1 MASFTTQV
9 RTICESQAK
18 ISGYAG
24 VDPFEIVKNAYPRI
38 FLDFPI
44 YDESHRE
51 ELCTKILLHYYMDEI
66 GLETYALW
74 KLQLNIRLREI
85 MPFFNT
91 LYEAMGHSDLF
102 SNVNI
107 NRTYNKRGTNDTK
120 SENTTSASTKGTNQ
134 GKEHSL
140 DKYSETPQ
148 GGLSGIESDKYLTN
162 ARITENG
169 REDTT
174 ATSTDGKANFSQND
188 LSNETYEERTSGK
201 DGGKSY
207 FELLQEYREKIIT
220 IDNQIIENLSN
231 LFMGVWV

>member
-51 ELCTKILLHYYMDEI
+51 ALCTKILLHYYMDEI

-74 KLQLNIRLREI
+74 KLQLNIRMREI

-91 LYEAMGHSDLF
+91 LYETLGESDLF
-102 SNVNI
+102 SNVNMG
-107 NRTYNKRGTNDTK
+107 RTYKKNGTNDTK
-120 SENTTSASTKGTNQ
+120 SENLSTAATRGQNV
-134 GKEHSL
+134 GNDSSE
-140 DKYSETPQ
+140 DKYSDTPQ

-162 ARITENG
+162 VRLTKNS
-169 REDTT
+169 REDET
-174 ATSTDGKANFSQND
+174 ATSTEGKANFSQNG
-188 LSNETYEERTSGK
+188 LTSETYEERTAGK
-201 DGGKSY
+201 DGGASY
-207 FELLQEYREKIIT
+207 MELLQEYSNKIVT

>member
-18 ISGYAG
+18 ISGYTGA
-24 VDPFEIVKNAYPRI
+24 DPFEIVKNAYPRI

-74 KLQLNIRLREI
+74 KLQLNIRMREI

-91 LYEAMGHSDLF
+91 LYETLGESDLF
-102 SNVNI
+102 SNVNMG
-107 NRTYNKRGTNDTK
+107 RTYTKSGTSDTK
-120 SENTTSASTKGTNQ
+120 SENLSTSATAGNNQ
-134 GKEHSL
+134 SDGHSV

-162 ARITENG
+162 ARITSDS
-169 REDTT
+169 RKD
-174 ATSTDGKANFSQND
+174 TSTASTEGKANFSENGN
-188 LSNETYEERTSGK
+188 SNEKYEERTAGK
-201 DGGKSY
+201 DGGASY
-207 FELLQEYREKIIT
+207 MELLQEYSNKIVT